1 MHIASTL
8 ISAAVGGAFG
18 VGSGGATAA
27 SAVALHH
34 GKAPRPLLM
43 GAAGAAV
50 FAAQMMNFSI
60 AGTGA
65 SGHLGGGFLL
75 AAVVG
80 PVPAYL
86 VMSVILTVQCL
97 LFGDGGLLA
106 LGCNLFNMGV
116 LPCLVIYPLLQRWMH
131 GTRRLSTAALGGVVS
146 MALGALAVVLQT
158 ALSGGA
164 GLDMQAFACNMLGI
178 HVAIGIGEGLIT
190 AGLLA
195 AYDKACSRSARCA
208 FGGTLGFAAVTGGLL
223 SLFASAHPDGLEWS
237 LLRVA
242 GAGGYGNT
250 SAAHTLLGRIQDS
263 TTLLPDYALHAVEGA
278 LSSSAAG
285 LIGCAL
291 VFGLA
296 ISVGTVLRA
305 SAARPAA

>member
-18 VGSGGATAA
+18 AGSGGATAA
-27 SAVALHH
+27 SAVALRR
-34 GKAPRPLLM
+34 GKAPSAMLM

-65 SGHLGGGFLL
+65 SGHIAGGFLL
-75 AAVVG
+75 AAILG
-80 PVPAYL
+80 PIPAYL

-116 LPCLVIYPLLQRWMH
+116 LPCFVMYPLLRRWMH
-131 GTRRLSTAALGGVVS
+131 GVRRLPAAAVGGAASV
-146 MALGALAVVLQT
+146 MLGAAAVVLET

-164 GLDMQAFACNMLGI
+164 GLDLQAFAGNMLGI
-178 HVAIGIGEGLIT
+178 HAAIGACEGLIT
-190 AGLLA
+190 VGLLA
-195 AYDKACSRSARCA
+195 AYDRAHARSVRYAL
-208 FGGTLGFAAVTGGLL
+208 GGTLGLAAVTGGLL

-250 SAAHTLLGRIQDS
+250 SAAHTLLNRIQDA

-278 LSSSAAG
+278 LSSSVAG

-296 ISVGTVLRA
+296 LAAGAVLRVSTA
-305 SAARPAA
+305 RTAA